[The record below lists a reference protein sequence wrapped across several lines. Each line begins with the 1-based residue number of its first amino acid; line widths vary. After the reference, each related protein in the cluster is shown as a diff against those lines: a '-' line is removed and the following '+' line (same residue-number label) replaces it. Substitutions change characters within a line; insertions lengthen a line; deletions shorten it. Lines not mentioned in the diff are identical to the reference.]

1 MTPNTTQ
8 TIQIFGAVT
17 EAAEQSLRAQL
28 ATLDPAQR
36 VTVEINSEG
45 GSVQA
50 GVAIYQMLSAWP
62 AGVTT
67 RVTGWALSVASAIFL
82 AGDRREVTD
91 TSLMMIHA
99 PWLSTSGN
107 SDQLREAAAVLDQVK
122 KSLATVYAKTG
133 QPAAVVAGWLDGKDH
148 WFTADEIQRLRLS
161 THLVET
167 PAIRAI
173 PANAMAAIKT
183 MTPPLHILEKLN
195 AMTTPTITPTATN
208 HADTTQSLQA
218 ALAAEAALRAE
229 VCDDFKQWSYRPGM
243 ADLCAKLRNDP
254 SVTVAAAREALLNKL
269 GEGST
274 PVAGG
279 RVISYGDDR
288 LTEFKAAAQ
297 DVLLQRAGVKVPTP
311 HPAVADLR
319 RHRLADLAHDMLS
332 MSGRLPADKSPASL
346 ISAAM
351 GTSDFAELLANT
363 AARSLRTGYLEQQG
377 SHLAISSEREV
388 PDFREQSLVNLS
400 AAPDL
405 LEVPEFAEYKSGN
418 VVDSASKFKVVTHG
432 RLLQISRQA
441 LINDDLSAF
450 TQLPA
455 AFGAAARRKEADEV
469 FKQITGNV
477 TMGDGQ
483 ALFSSQHGNLAASG
497 AVLSVD
503 SLGAARAAMR
513 RQKSPGGLSYLDI
526 QPAVL
531 LVPTELQTVAE
542 AIVAS
547 FVDPAKQN
555 DAANPAWV
563 RGLTVVADPRL
574 DEHSEIS
581 WYLFAA
587 PTSVDGLVRAYL
599 AGQERPYIEEND
611 EFIRDVMSLKCR
623 LDFGVGVIDYRAAY
637 KNPGA

>member
-1 MTPNTTQ
+1 MTPHTPQTT
-8 TIQIFGAVT
+8 QIFGAVT
-17 EAAEQSLRAQL
+17 EATEQSLRAQL

-36 VTVEINSEG
+36 ITVEINSEG

-62 AGVTT
+62 GGVTT

-133 QPAAVVAGWLDGKDH
+133 QPAAVIAGWLDGKDH

-167 PAIRAI
+167 PAIHAI

-183 MTPPLHILEKLN
+183 LTPPPHILEKLN
-195 AMTTPTITPTATN
+195 AMTTPNGNQP
-208 HADTTQSLQA
+208 DTTQAAQATQA
-218 ALAAEAALRAE
+218 AFTDAKRRADIRADFQPFAGHEGMAELCTKLENDPTVTVLAARQAILA
-229 VCDDFKQWSYRPGM
+229 
-243 ADLCAKLRNDP
+243 
-254 SVTVAAAREALLNKL
+254 KL
-269 GEGST
+269 GENTT

-279 RVISYGDDR
+279 RVISHGDDR

-319 RHRLADLAHDMLS
+319 RHRLADMAYAMLS

-455 AFGAAARRKEADEV
+455 AFGASARRKEADEV

-477 TMGDGQ
+477 TMGDGH

-497 AVLSVD
+497 EVLSVGA
-503 SLGAARAAMR
+503 LGAARAAMR

-531 LVPTELQTVAE
+531 MVPTELQTIAE

-574 DEHSEIS
+574 DEHSEAS

>member
-1 MTPNTTQ
+1 VTPNATQ
-8 TIQIFGAVT
+8 TVHIFGSVT
-17 EAAEQSLRAQL
+17 EATEQSLRAQL

-36 VTVEINSEG
+36 LTVEINSEG

-50 GVAIYQMLSAWP
+50 GIAIYQMLSAWP

-82 AGDRREVTD
+82 SGDRREVTD
-91 TSLMMIHA
+91 TSLVMIHA

-122 KSLATVYAKTG
+122 KSMATVYAKTG
-133 QPAAVVAGWLDGKDH
+133 QPAAVIAGWLDGKDH
-148 WFTADEIQRLRLS
+148 WFTAEEIQRFDLS

-183 MTPPLHILEKLN
+183 LTPPSHILEKLN
-195 AMTTPTITPTATN
+195 AMTTPVIITQTETAQAAQQAAFAESQRR
-208 HADTTQSLQA
+208 ADIRAAFQPFARFEGMS
-218 ALAAEAALRAE
+218 ALAAQLENDTTVSVQAANQRILA
-229 VCDDFKQWSYRPGM
+229 
-243 ADLCAKLRNDP
+243 
-254 SVTVAAAREALLNKL
+254 KL
-269 GEGST
+269 GENTT

-279 RVISYGDDR
+279 WVVPVSGNDR
-288 LTEFKAAAQ
+288 IQEFKAAAQ

-311 HPAVADLR
+311 HPAASDLR
-319 RHRLADLAHDMLS
+319 RHRLSDMAHDILS
-332 MSGRLPADKSPASL
+332 MYGRLPLDKSPAGL

-363 AARSLRTGYLEQQG
+363 AARSLRTDYLEQQG

-405 LEVPEFAEYKSGN
+405 MEVPEFAEYKSGS

-441 LINDDLSAF
+441 MINDDLSAF

-455 AFGAAARRKEADEV
+455 AFGAAARRKEADEI

-477 TMGDGQ
+477 TVGDGH
-483 ALFSSQHGNLAASG
+483 ALFSTEHGNLAASG
-497 AVLSVD
+497 APLSVA

-531 LVPTELQTVAE
+531 LVPTELQNVAE
-542 AIVAS
+542 TIVAS
-547 FVDPAKQN
+547 LVDPSKQN
-555 DAANPAWV
+555 DTNNLAWV
-563 RGLTVVADPRL
+563 RALTVVADPRL
-574 DEHSEIS
+574 DDHSEVS

-599 AGQERPYIEEND
+599 AGQDRPYIEEND

-637 KNPGA
+637 KNPGI

>member
-183 MTPPLHILEKLN
+183 MNPPIRILQKLN
-195 AMTTPTITPTATN
+195 AMTTPVI
-208 HADTTQSLQA
+208 TTQPNTTQATQATQA
-218 ALAAEAALRAE
+218 AFADAQRRAE
-229 VCDDFKQWSYRPGM
+229 IRAGFQPFAGREGM
-243 ADLCAKLRNDP
+243 AELCTKLENDP
-254 SVTVAAAREALLNKL
+254 KVTVVAAHQAILAKL
-269 GEGST
+269 GENTT
-274 PVAGG
+274 PIAGG

-319 RHRLADLAHDMLS
+319 RHRLADMAYDLLS

-377 SHLAISSEREV
+377 SHLSITSEREV
-388 PDFREQSLVNLS
+388 PDFREQSLINLS

-531 LVPTELQTVAE
+531 LVPTELQTIAE

-574 DEHSEIS
+574 DEHSNVC
-581 WYLFAA
+581 WYMFAA
-587 PTSVDGLVRAYL
+587 PTSVDGLTRAYL

-637 KNPGA
+637 KNPGQ